1 MELPKREN
9 HAISTYE
16 LRKNLFRLT
25 SLFMGLSAILEDKE
39 GFLENLKSSVLF
51 KEYPQLFE
59 EEFSK
64 LILEIAI
71 NARVLDDLIKND
83 SQYKNLNAFKNLQPM
98 GIIDEE
104 LFYSP
109 REAINKIIH
118 ADYVGHDIRT
128 DDVKPYYMPAMLLT
142 GSKGK
147 KEWSSEI
154 YLLPLCKVLYDF
166 AHENDLSFSK
176 MSR

>member
-9 HAISTYE
+9 HAINTYE
-16 LRKNLFRLT
+16 LRKNLFRLI

-39 GFLENLKSSVLF
+39 GFMEDLKSSVLF
-51 KEYPQLFE
+51 KEYPHLFE

-71 NARVLDDLIKND
+71 NARVLDDIIKSD
-83 SQYKNLNAFKNLQPM
+83 AKYKNLNAFEDAQPM

-128 DDVKPYYMPAMLLT
+128 DNVKPYYMPAMLLT
-142 GSKGK
+142 GCKGR
-147 KEWSSEI
+147 KEWICEI
-154 YLLPLCKVLYDF
+154 YLLPLCRVLYDF
-166 AHENDLSFSK
+166 AHENDLSFQ
-176 MSR
+176 R